1 MAPDTPTM
9 DDDVS
14 PEDFL
19 KRVREMT
26 LERDREDRQR
36 AADLEKDIIQS
47 REQRRARRAG
57 EYHPNDMGLLD
68 SSDMELFFLCCWQ
81 I

>member
-1 MAPDTPTM
+1 MALDPLNTE
-9 DDDVS
+9 DDVS

-19 KRVREMT
+19 RRVREMT

-36 AADLEKDIIQS
+36 AADLEKDILQS

-57 EYHPNDMGLLD
+57 EHTSTPVQSRLVVQLD
-68 SSDMELFFLCCWQ
+68 SRLLMQEN
-81 I
+81 